1 MSHTVFGR
9 SGYPA
14 SSFCNGVTN
23 GFCEASV
30 STIWSDD
37 ARMTVTGATQRHPFW
52 DFQVT
57 QRYPSCWCS
66 RAFVDETD
74 SQACWKLYLFVCF
87 HHLSMLLLSGHCLAW
102 FFLMFRC
109 SSSILGAD
117 CPSHLSMLS
126 MAWDLTALRWTHKV
140 PLRLGWSVRTDP
152 TLLPWLPSHTPA
164 PFHLSKNTP
173 ALSLLPRLEVPLQCL
188 KVKHQRSQQLNFS
201 SWPSRLKC
209 R

>member
-1 MSHTVFGR
+1 MTLDNCLTNTFFRDYTCPTR
-9 SGYPA
+9 SL
-14 SSFCNGVTN
+14 GVRDIQRL
-23 GFCEASV
+23 V
-30 STIWSDD
+30 SAMESQMVLVKRRCLRYSDD

-126 MAWDLTALRWTHKV
+126 MAWDLTALR
-140 PLRLGWSVRTDP
+140 
-152 TLLPWLPSHTPA
+152 
-164 PFHLSKNTP
+164 
-173 ALSLLPRLEVPLQCL
+173 
-188 KVKHQRSQQLNFS
+188 
-201 SWPSRLKC
+201 
-209 R
+209 